1 MSEKGDTTIKV
12 KVMKSNTNDTFRL
25 KPIQAKP
32 IQAKPIQAKPIQ
44 AKPDTKNNEKPRGK
58 VAETEV
64 RASIIG
70 PDRAMKSTSDC
81 STVESVSNI
90 ESCSTKFCS
99 ALCFRAPMSVTRANT
114 AAHIQVARGSTS
126 NPICNQDRPAKSP
139 IY

>member
-81 STVESVSNI
+81 STVESNVDSVESNGRPKYCRSGPSI
-90 ESCSTKFCS
+90 S
-99 ALCFRAPMSVTRANT
+99 
-114 AAHIQVARGSTS
+114 GSYW
-126 NPICNQDRPAKSP
+126 QGKSK
-139 IY
+139 IDV

>member
-1 MSEKGDTTIKV
+1 MVSEKGDTTIKV

-25 KPIQAKP
+25 
-32 IQAKPIQAKPIQ
+32 KPIQ

-81 STVESVSNI
+81 STVESNVDSVESNGRPKYCRSGPSI
-90 ESCSTKFCS
+90 SGSYWQGKS
-99 ALCFRAPMSVTRANT
+99 KIVMSQTN
-114 AAHIQVARGSTS
+114 
-126 NPICNQDRPAKSP
+126 K
-139 IY
+139 